1 MTTSLVL
8 TFVGDDRPG
17 LVSAISEKVVDFGG
31 TWLESRSVRLAGK
44 FAGVVLVRVPDENL
58 IPLESAL
65 AKLAPS
71 GLRVSIDRGAAA
83 KSEKPA
89 RLVTL
94 EIVGKERPGIV
105 RDVTQALTRLG
116 VNIEEF
122 MSGLEG
128 EPFTGVEM
136 FRATARL
143 GVPEASSSTSCA
155 RRSSGWRPRSWSIL
169 RSAEMRG
176 KNEKQACR
184 LGWITVF
191 KARSG
196 RI

>member
-1 MTTSLVL
+1 MTTPLVL

-17 LVSAISEKVVDFGG
+17 LVNAISEKVVDFGG

-71 GLRVSIDRGAAA
+71 GLRVSIERGAAA
-83 KSEKPA
+83 EPEKPA

-105 RDVTQALTRLG
+105 RDVTQALTSLG

-122 MSGLEG
+122 TSGLEG
-128 EPFTGVEM
+128 EPFTGALM

-143 GVPEASSSTSCA
+143 SVPGGLKLDE
-155 RRSSGWRPRSWSIL
+155 L
-169 RSAEMRG
+169 RKALEKLAAEIMVDLAVGDGQPSA
-176 KNEKQACR
+176 
-184 LGWITVF
+184 
-191 KARSG
+191 
-196 RI
+196 

>member
-1 MTTSLVL
+1 MTTPLVL

-17 LVSAISEKVVDFGG
+17 LVNAISEKVADCGG

-44 FAGVVLVRVPDENL
+44 FAGVVLVNVPDENL
-58 IPLESAL
+58 IALESAL

-71 GLRVSIDRGAAA
+71 GLRVSIDRGAH
-83 KSEKPA
+83 SEKPR

-94 EIVGKERPGIV
+94 EIVGNERPGIV
-105 RDVTQALTRLG
+105 RDVTQALTGLG

-122 MSGLEG
+122 MSSLEG

-143 GVPEASSSTSCA
+143 GVPE
-155 RRSSGWRPRSWSIL
+155 GLKLDDL
-169 RSAEMRG
+169 RKALEKLAAEIMVDLSVIESEPG
-176 KNEKQACR
+176 A
-184 LGWITVF
+184 
-191 KARSG
+191 
-196 RI
+196 

>member
-1 MTTSLVL
+1 MTSLVL

-17 LVSAISEKVVDFGG
+17 LVNAISEKVVEFGG

-44 FAGVVLVRVPDENL
+44 FAGVVLVRIPDENL

-71 GLRVSIDRGAAA
+71 GLRVSIERGATAEA
-83 KSEKPA
+83 EKPA

-94 EIVGKERPGIV
+94 EIVGKERAGIV
-105 RDVTQALTRLG
+105 RDVTQALTHLG

-122 MSGLEG
+122 ASGLEG

-143 GVPEASSSTSCA
+143 GVPE
-155 RRSSGWRPRSWSIL
+155 GLKLDDL
-169 RSAEMRG
+169 RKVLEKLAAEIMVDLTFDENKPG
-176 KNEKQACR
+176 A
-184 LGWITVF
+184 G
-191 KARSG
+191 S
-196 RI
+196 

>member
-1 MTTSLVL
+1 MTSLVL

-17 LVSAISEKVVDFGG
+17 LVNAISEKVVDFGG

-44 FAGVVLVRVPDENL
+44 FAGVVLVRIPDENL

-71 GLRVSIDRGAAA
+71 GLRVSIERGAAEA
-83 KSEKPA
+83 EEPA

-105 RDVTQALTRLG
+105 RDVTQALNRLG

-122 MSGLEG
+122 ASGLEG

-143 GVPEASSSTSCA
+143 GVPDGLKLDELRKALELLASEIIVDLT
-155 RRSSGWRPRSWSIL
+155 
-169 RSAEMRG
+169 
-176 KNEKQACR
+176 
-184 LGWITVF
+184 LGEDG
-191 KARSG
+191 A
-196 RI
+196 

>member
-17 LVSAISEKVVDFGG
+17 LVNAISEAVAAHGG

-44 FAGVVLVRVPDENL
+44 FAGVVLVRIPDEDL

-71 GLRVSIDRGAAA
+71 GLRVSIERGAAA
-83 KSEKPA
+83 DDDKPG
-89 RLVTL
+89 RRVTL
-94 EIVGKERPGIV
+94 DILGRERPGIV

-122 MSGLEG
+122 ASGLEG
-128 EPFTGVEM
+128 EPFTGAQM
-136 FRATARL
+136 FRANARL
-143 GVPEASSSTSCA
+143 SVPE
-155 RRSSGWRPRSWSIL
+155 GLELDDL
-169 RSAEMRG
+169 RKALERLAAEIMVD
-176 KNEKQACR
+176 
-184 LGWITVF
+184 LTVGDGEPG
-191 KARSG
+191 A
-196 RI
+196 

>member
-1 MTTSLVL
+1 MTSLVL
-8 TFVGDDRPG
+8 TFIGDDRPG

-71 GLRVSIDRGAAA
+71 GLRVSIERGAAA
-83 KSEKPA
+83 EAEKPA

-105 RDVTQALTRLG
+105 RDVTQALTHLG

-128 EPFTGVEM
+128 EPFARPRASASPTGSSL
-136 FRATARL
+136 TNCARL
-143 GVPEASSSTSCA
+143 
-155 RRSSGWRPRSWSIL
+155 SSGWRPRSWSTL
-169 RSAEMRG
+169 RSVKRTY
-176 KNEKQACR
+176 Q
-184 LGWITVF
+184 T
-191 KARSG
+191 ARSLAN
-196 RI
+196 R